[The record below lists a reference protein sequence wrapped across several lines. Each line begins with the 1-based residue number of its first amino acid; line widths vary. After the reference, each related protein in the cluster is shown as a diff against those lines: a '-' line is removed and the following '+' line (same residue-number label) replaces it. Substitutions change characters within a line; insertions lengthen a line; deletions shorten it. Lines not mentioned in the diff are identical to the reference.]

1 MSKTDFLVHATSD
14 TVGVVVVEDAVSGRE
29 LTGWIMETDETISIE
44 AMEDIPLGHKLA
56 LNEIGNGDTIIKYG
70 HDIGRAAAE
79 IPKGC
84 HVHVHNLKTKRW

>member
-1 MSKTDFLVHATSD
+1 MSKTDFLVHAASD
-14 TVGVVVVEDAVSGRE
+14 TVGVVVVEDAASGRE

-56 LNEIGNGDTIIKYG
+56 LNEIGSGDTIIKYG

-79 IPKGC
+79 IPKGH